1 MRLERGMKATLT
13 FDLDDVEDIAEFK
26 QFVNGVMSKYDNVW
40 VRRSSSGDGFHIKIS
55 DIPEYDL
62 GTGKMIIKDRLFNAS
77 QAVDIRTDTDE
88 ECRGRLTGD
97 RSRLGAGLQVGRL
110 FGVKSGKV
118 AGAWVPAEAFLK
130 DERIVEESV

>member
-13 FDLDDVEDIAEFK
+13 FDLDDVEDIEEFK

-40 VRRSSSGDGFHIKIS
+40 VRRSSSGDGFHIKVS
-55 DIPEYDL
+55 DIPEFDL
-62 GTGKMIIKDRLFNAS
+62 GTGRIVIKDRLFNAS

-130 DERIVEESV
+130 DERIVEDSI

>member
-1 MRLERGMKATLT
+1 MMATLT

-26 QFVNGVMSKYDNVW
+26 QFVNDVMSKYDNVW

>member
-1 MRLERGMKATLT
+1 MKATLT

>member
-1 MRLERGMKATLT
+1 MMATLT

-55 DIPEYDL
+55 DIPEYDF

-97 RSRLGAGLQVGRL
+97 RSRLGQD
-110 FGVKSGKV
+110 FK
-118 AGAWVPAEAFLK
+118 
-130 DERIVEESV
+130 

>member
-1 MRLERGMKATLT
+1 MMATLT

>member
-1 MRLERGMKATLT
+1 MRLERGMMATLT

-55 DIPEYDL
+55 DIPEYDF

-97 RSRLGAGLQVGRL
+97 RSRLGQD
-110 FGVKSGKV
+110 FK
-118 AGAWVPAEAFLK
+118 
-130 DERIVEESV
+130 

>member
-1 MRLERGMKATLT
+1 MMATQT
-13 FDLDDVEDIAEFK
+13 FDLHDVEEIAEFK
-26 QFVNGVMSKYDNVW
+26 QFVNCVKSKYDNVW

>member
-1 MRLERGMKATLT
+1 MRLERGMMATLT

-55 DIPEYDL
+55 DIPEYDF

-118 AGAWVPAEAFLK
+118 AGVWVPAEAFLK

>member
-1 MRLERGMKATLT
+1 MKATLT

-26 QFVNGVMSKYDNVW
+26 QFVIGVMTKYDNVW

-55 DIPEYDL
+55 EIPDFDL
-62 GTGKMIIKDRLFNAS
+62 STGRMVIKDRLFNAS

-110 FGVKSGKV
+110 FGVKSGKS
-118 AGAWVPAEAFLK
+118 AGEWVPAEAFLK
-130 DERIVEESV
+130 DERIVEDSV